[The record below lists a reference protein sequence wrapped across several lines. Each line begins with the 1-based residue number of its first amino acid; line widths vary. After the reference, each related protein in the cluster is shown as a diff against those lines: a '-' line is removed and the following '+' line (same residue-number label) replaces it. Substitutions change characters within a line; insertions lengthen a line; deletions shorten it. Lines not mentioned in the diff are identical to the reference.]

1 MFSSLK
7 KGENGMCSGM
17 SRGVVWWNVRSVVS
31 AEVPAAGDS
40 IAGIA
45 VT

>member
-1 MFSSLK
+1 MFSSFK
-7 KGENGMCSGM
+7 KEEKRNVQGM

-31 AEVPAAGDS
+31 VEVPAAGDS
-40 IAGIA
+40 IASIA